1 MKYKLYTI
9 ILFSLIMVNK
19 NIYSQNNKNYL
30 SHGTILVAVICNDGI
45 LFATDSRSS
54 FTISNI
60 DANGKNK
67 EDVFAY
73 MNNDKKLYQIED
85 YLIAVSGLSMFN
97 KKYIR
102 DLVSDYNKTINKKL
116 KIEEVFDG
124 FLNFLITKNN
134 LTKAEIFNENTFIIA
149 GYENSKPKIIS
160 QQKEERRFGEDIGRM
175 FYSDILFKQFVKFDK
190 NIELTCANV
199 CPAIEKAIHDYAE
212 YRNDYQVGGPVEIIQ
227 IKPDNTHLSLRSFKP
242 NNYKTYEETAKAIFN
257 KEIEVHYLFPESEEK
272 LKSTLLE
279 GIKHGY

>member
-1 MKYKLYTI
+1 
-9 ILFSLIMVNK
+9 MVNK
-19 NIYSQNNKNYL
+19 NIYSQNNKSYL

-60 DANGKNK
+60 DANGKK
-67 EDVFAY
+67 REDVFAY

-102 DLVSDYNKTINKKL
+102 DLVSDYNKTINLKL
-116 KIEEVFDG
+116 NIKEVFDG

-160 QQKEERRFGEDIGRM
+160 QQKEEKSFGEDIGRM

-190 NIELTCANV
+190 NIELTCANL
-199 CPAIEKAIHDYAE
+199 CPAIEKAINDYAV

-227 IKPDNTHLSLRSFKP
+227 IKPDNTHLSLRNFKP

-279 GIKHGY
+279 GIKQGY